1 MAEDESG
8 AEKKHDPSGKGW
20 EEAAEKGQ
28 IPRSMDFA
36 SAAVIVCGA
45 AGLVFGS
52 HPMRQQIER
61 VYNRFLDG
69 RGPYTF
75 TMTDA
80 TQWQWEIMEIL
91 VLATYVPLATIV
103 VGVILANLA
112 QSGFMIASK
121 ALEPDIQK
129 FNLISSAK
137 QMYFSWTP
145 WVEMLKSVAK
155 MIVLGAV
162 VYFAVND
169 LISELPLMV
178 TYGPAQMMSVMATT
192 AWRVVIY
199 SLPFILII
207 ALADYSYSYYQQFE
221 QLKRTDQQVRD
232 ENKDQE
238 GNQEMKGERRKRA
251 RDLAFGSII
260 AAVAE
265 ADVVVTNPT
274 HFAVALSYKAELG
287 GAPIVLCKGVDEL
300 ALKIR
305 AEARRAGVPRVEN
318 RSLARALYARVKA
331 GHMIPEELF
340 GPVAKVLAIVFRRRA
355 KKKRS

>member
-1 MAEDESG
+1 
-8 AEKKHDPSGKGW
+8 
-20 EEAAEKGQ
+20 
-28 IPRSMDFA
+28 
-36 SAAVIVCGA
+36 
-45 AGLVFGS
+45 
-52 HPMRQQIER
+52 
-61 VYNRFLDG
+61 
-69 RGPYTF
+69 
-75 TMTDA
+75 
-80 TQWQWEIMEIL
+80 MEIL

-221 QLKRTDQQVRD
+221 QRETLAALAVPP
-232 ENKDQE
+232 
-238 GNQEMKGERRKRA
+238 ER
-251 RDLAFGSII
+251 
-260 AAVAE
+260 
-265 ADVVVTNPT
+265 
-274 HFAVALSYKAELG
+274 
-287 GAPIVLCKGVDEL
+287 
-300 ALKIR
+300 
-305 AEARRAGVPRVEN
+305 
-318 RSLARALYARVKA
+318 
-331 GHMIPEELF
+331 
-340 GPVAKVLAIVFRRRA
+340 
-355 KKKRS
+355 